1 MEQRAPAERIL
12 AEVTQGHGPSGFR
25 RVASTIGLAL
35 LVAACGTRERLTF
48 PTQETGDGF
57 GPTTNIL
64 VPDRADTTVTEGDV
78 FFVQGRTTDDDGVQT
93 VYIEL
98 GGLDQAFSPIDGEG
112 QDTVRFALPLST
124 IGHFG
129 DTAVV
134 RVHGVDRLGDE
145 GPPAVRHIVI
155 R

>member
-1 MEQRAPAERIL
+1 MDQRAPAHLIL
-12 AEVTQGHGPSGFR
+12 ADLTRGHGPSGFR
-25 RVASTIGLAL
+25 TVVASIGLAL

-64 VPDRADTTVTEGDV
+64 VPDRSDTTVTEGDV

-145 GPPAVRHIVI
+145 GPPAVRQILI